1 MAGTNGR
8 AMIAPAAPGRVLAG
22 TSGYDYD
29 PWRGRFYPPG
39 LPRAQRLTYYASRFP
54 ALEINS
60 SFYGKPSLESVRR
73 WRTLVPE
80 TFRFSLKAWQRI
92 THQKRLRNCGEP
104 LRLFIETARALGGK
118 LGLILYQLPPDLQ
131 KDLPLLHDFLAALPQ
146 DLRAA
151 FEFRHDSWQDDDV
164 HEALRAAGCALCVAD
179 TDEATM
185 PLVRTAPFGYL
196 RLRRTAY
203 DARALGRWA
212 RRIAEAGFTEDVY
225 VFFKHEDSAA
235 GTGYATK
242 FTLLV
247 NSRSLR

>member
-54 ALEINS
+54 ALEINA

-73 WRTLVPE
+73 WATQVPE

-131 KDLPLLHDFLAALPQ
+131 KDLPLLHDFLAALPP

-151 FEFRHDSWQDDDV
+151 FEFRHDSWFADDV
-164 HEALRAAGCALCVAD
+164 YQALRDGGAALCIA
-179 TDEATM
+179 EAEDLAT
-185 PLVRTAPFGYL
+185 PLEPTAGWGYL
-196 RLRRTAY
+196 RLRRQDYDDAALASWAERLATQGARWHTAH
-203 DARALGRWA
+203 
-212 RRIAEAGFTEDVY
+212 
-225 VFFKHEDSAA
+225 VFFKHEDEGRGPVLAA
-235 GTGYATK
+235 R
-242 FTLLV
+242 LRELM
-247 NSRSLR
+247 RSG